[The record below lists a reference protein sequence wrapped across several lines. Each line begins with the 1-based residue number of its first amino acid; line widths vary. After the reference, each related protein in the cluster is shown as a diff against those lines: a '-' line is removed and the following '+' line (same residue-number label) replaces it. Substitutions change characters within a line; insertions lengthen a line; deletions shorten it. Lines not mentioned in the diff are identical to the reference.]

1 MSLMTLTISFQ
12 SSRNDKNLIAGFK
25 KRWREMETEN
35 VENFLKSLA
44 IKDNGKIWSQAAV

>member
-1 MSLMTLTISFQ
+1 MSLMTLTLLFQ
-12 SSRNDKNLIAGFK
+12 LRRNDKSLIAAFK

-44 IKDNGKIWSQAAV
+44 IKENRKIWS

>member
-35 VENFLKSLA
+35 VENVLKSLA
-44 IKDNGKIWSQAAV
+44 IKDNGKIWS

>member
-25 KRWREMETEN
+25 KKMERNGDRKCEN
-35 VENFLKSLA
+35 VLKSLA
-44 IKDNGKIWSQAAV
+44 IKDNGKIWS